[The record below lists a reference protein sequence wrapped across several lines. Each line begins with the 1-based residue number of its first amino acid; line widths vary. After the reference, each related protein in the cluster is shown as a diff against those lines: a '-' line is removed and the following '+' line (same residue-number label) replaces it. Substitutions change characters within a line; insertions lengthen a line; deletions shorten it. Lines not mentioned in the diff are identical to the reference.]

1 MNTNILANL
10 CGWCAYIHKGQAAFV
25 VISTGH
31 AQGLTRT
38 AEPSYAAAVAAGG
51 AGKAV
56 PNRCPAAAE
65 GAAAAA
71 AEAAAAA
78 AAAAAEAAAGAAA
91 RAAAGAAQQR
101 LTERP

>member
-25 VISTGH
+25 VIPTGH

-65 GAAAAA
+65 AA
-71 AEAAAAA
+71 AEAAAAG
-78 AAAAAEAAAGAAA
+78 AAGAAE
-91 RAAAGAAQQR
+91 GAAQQR
-101 LTERP
+101 LTERA